1 MPPAGAAIPIPFDL
15 RATGHGRHVGV
26 MLQTL
31 PPDRRLREPIFNIP
45 AVVLAS
51 IGLVLA
57 AHGLRSA
64 LSDETDLRLL
74 LDLAFIPG
82 QWTTAWDLAT
92 PQEILDHVGKDASQ
106 PDAPLRLALA
116 QYVLRDGA
124 ARYWTAVTYA
134 VLHGSWGHVVLNSLW
149 LAAFGTPVARRC
161 GGLRFVALAV
171 AAAVGGAAAHWL
183 AHPYSVMPMVGA
195 SAAVSGMMA
204 AAARFMFGG
213 GQAGW
218 TGAVDQPR
226 LSLLGLLAN
235 PRAALFV
242 GIWFVVNLLFG
253 IVATPLGITDA
264 TIAWEAHVGGFLAG
278 LLLFPLI
285 DRHGNVRARAT

>member
-1 MPPAGAAIPIPFDL
+1 M
-15 RATGHGRHVGV
+15 
-26 MLQTL
+26 
-31 PPDRRLREPIFNIP
+31 P
-45 AVVLAS
+45 AVVVAS
-51 IGLVLA
+51 IGLVLV
-57 AHGLRSA
+57 AHALRSV

-74 LDLAFIPG
+74 LDLAFIPA
-82 QWTTAWDLAT
+82 QWTVAWDPAKL
-92 PQEILDHVGKDASQ
+92 PDILQRIGEDGSQ
-106 PDAPLRLALA
+106 SDAPLRLALA
-116 QYVLRDGA
+116 QYVLGDRA
-124 ARYWTAVTYA
+124 LRYWTAVTYA

-161 GGLRFVALAV
+161 GGLRFVALAL

-183 AHPYSVMPMVGA
+183 AHPHSVMPMVGA

-204 AAARFMFGG
+204 AAARFMFGSG
-213 GQAGW
+213 RQPSW
-218 TGAVDQPR
+218 TAAHDQPR

-253 IVATPLGITDA
+253 IVAAPLGITDA
-264 TIAWEAHVGGFLAG
+264 SIAWEAHIGGFLVG

-285 DRHGNVRARAT
+285 DRGSVRARMT

>member
-1 MPPAGAAIPIPFDL
+1 
-15 RATGHGRHVGV
+15 

-31 PPDRRLREPIFNIP
+31 PPERRLREPIFNIP
-45 AVVLAS
+45 AVVVAS

-57 AHGLRSA
+57 AHGLRSV

-74 LDLAFIPG
+74 LDLAFIPA
-82 QWTTAWDLAT
+82 QWTAAWDLAT
-92 PQEILDHVGKDASQ
+92 PQALLDRVGKDGAEA
-106 PDAPLRLALA
+106 DAPLRLALA

-124 ARYWTAVTYA
+124 SPYWSPVTYA

-161 GGLRFVALAV
+161 GGLRFLALAL

-213 GQAGW
+213 GLRSGW
-218 TGAVDQPR
+218 TGDFDQPR
-226 LSLLGLLAN
+226 SSLIGLLAN
-235 PRAALFV
+235 SRAALFV
-242 GIWFVVNLLFG
+242 GLWFAVNLLFG
-253 IVATPLGITDA
+253 IVAAPLGITDA
-264 TIAWEAHVGGFLAG
+264 SIAWEAHIGGFLVG

-285 DRHGNVRARAT
+285 DRPGGVRTRVT